1 MRDATIAFAG
11 MLQAS
16 ELVRQI
22 ATSGNCSQQA
32 ARASL
37 DSVFNMNPESTEAV
51 YGGLGGVRMG
61 LRVMVE
67 LFSATSNPD
76 NLQSLNYALG
86 MAKLGVKIQND
97 GTRQAE
103 LGRDIELTESAWRD
117 SEQVLDEAV
126 LSQLADA
133 YQRHIS
139 NMDFRLSI
147 NGKPEYLKQPEKVAF
162 IRALLLAG
170 IRSAFLWHQ
179 VGGRQWRLVFQR
191 RKMLNQAEQLLTAL
205 SP

>member
-1 MRDATIAFAG
+1 MTDSTIAFAG

-37 DSVFNMNPESTEAV
+37 ASVFNFEPESTADV
-51 YGGLGGVRMG
+51 YGGVEGVRLG
-61 LRVMVE
+61 LRVLVE
-67 LFSATSNPD
+67 LFSARQRQDS
-76 NLQSLNYALG
+76 LQSLNYALG
-86 MAKLGVKIQND
+86 LAKLGVQIERD
-97 GTRQAE
+97 SERQKA
-103 LGRDIELTESAWRD
+103 LGRDVELVAPAWRD
-117 SEQVLDEAV
+117 SEDTLDDSIS
-126 LSQLADA
+126 SQLADV

-139 NMDFRLSI
+139 SLPFRLSI
-147 NGKPEYLKQPEKVAF
+147 SGQPDYLKQTEKVAF

-170 IRSAFLWHQ
+170 IRSAFLWRQ

-191 RKMLNQAEQLLTAL
+191 RRMLREAESLLAA
-205 SP
+205 

>member
-1 MRDATIAFAG
+1 MRDITIAFAG

-37 DSVFNMNPESTEAV
+37 ASVFAIEPDSTEAV

-61 LRVMVE
+61 LRVVVE
-67 LFSATSNPD
+67 LFGTRNNQD
-76 NLQSLNYALG
+76 NIQSLNYALG
-86 MAKLGVKIQND
+86 MAKLGRLVLKD
-97 GTRQAE
+97 RSRQKE
-103 LGRDIELTESAWRD
+103 LGREIELVESARRESD
-117 SEQVLDEAV
+117 DELDESV
-126 LSQLADA
+126 LSQLGDV

-139 NMDFRLSI
+139 SLPFRLKVT
-147 NGKPEYLKQPEKVAF
+147 GKPEYLKDSDKIAF

-170 IRSAFLWHQ
+170 IRSAFLWQ
-179 VGGRQWRLVFQR
+179 QLGGRQWRLVFQR
-191 RKMLNQAEQLLTAL
+191 RKMLDQAERLLTA
-205 SP
+205 